1 MVWQSIPFEELSRGE
16 RGEASEVIQR
26 RVTAVHGIQRE
37 RYRGEAFSYNSQ
49 IPAARIREFCA
60 LTREQESYMEQV
72 YRRLELTARAYH
84 KVLKVART
92 LADMDQEKRIAQRHL
107 SEAVCY
113 RGLDQK
119 YWERP

>member
-1 MVWQSIPFEELSRGE
+1 
-16 RGEASEVIQR
+16 
-26 RVTAVHGIQRE
+26 
-37 RYRGEAFSYNSQ
+37 
-49 IPAARIREFCA
+49 
-60 LTREQESYMEQV
+60 MEQV

>member
-1 MVWQSIPFEELSRGE
+1 M
-16 RGEASEVIQR
+16 
-26 RVTAVHGIQRE
+26 TAVHG
-37 RYRGEAFSYNSQ
+37 